1 MFRQRLV
8 AHRGYQQHFPENTL
22 RAMRAAVAAGAQYV
36 ETDIQFSR
44 DLKPVLYHDSLLMR
58 VSGRDGCIADLDEE
72 EILRLPAHEPFRFG
86 DTFADE
92 TIAPL
97 STLVDF
103 LRATPQLTAFVE
115 IKEEAI
121 VHAGATQAYEIVA
134 SCVAPVA
141 SQVVLISFDAP
152 FIAYAR
158 AQGFERVG
166 IVLKS
171 WAQSDSEETRKV
183 APEYLFINVKRIPA
197 SEDLSSIESLLVVYE
212 IAEPQA
218 AIALFNRGAD
228 MVETFDIGG
237 MITGLSSHTL

>member
-1 MFRQRLV
+1 MLRHRLV

-22 RAMRAAVAAGAQYV
+22 RAMRAAVAAGALYV

-44 DLKPVLYHDSLLMR
+44 DLKPLLYHDSLLMR
-58 VSGRDGCIADLDEE
+58 VSGRDGRIDDLDEAE
-72 EILRLPAHEPFRFG
+72 LLGIPAHEPFRFG

-97 STLVDF
+97 SALVDF
-103 LRATPQLTAFVE
+103 LRATPELTVFIE

-121 VHAGATQAYEIVA
+121 AHAGIAKAYEILT
-134 SCVAPVA
+134 SYLTPIA
-141 SQVVLISFDAP
+141 SQVVLISFDVP
-152 FIAYAR
+152 FIAHAR
-158 AQGFERVG
+158 AQGFAQLG

-171 WAQSDSEETRKV
+171 WAQIDSEETLAI
-183 APEYLFINVKRIPA
+183 APQYLFINVKRIPA
-197 SEDLSSIESLLVVYE
+197 NENLGRIESLLVVYE
-212 IAEPQA
+212 IAEPEA